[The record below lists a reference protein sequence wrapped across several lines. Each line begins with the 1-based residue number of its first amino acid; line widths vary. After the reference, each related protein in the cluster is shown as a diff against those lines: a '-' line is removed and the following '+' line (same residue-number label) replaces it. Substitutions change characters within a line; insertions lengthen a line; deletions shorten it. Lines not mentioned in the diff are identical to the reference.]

1 MLWLTKI
8 LNGVPVSDLESKV
21 SLFWH
26 LHLTLFLQVLLKEQ
40 AKFCFFDISGY
51 EKFENEGKAGLKF
64 GVFQIFITLK

>member
-21 SLFWH
+21 SLFWN
-26 LHLTLFLQVLLKEQ
+26 LHLTFGYRSCTHMLKEQ
-40 AKFCFFDISGY
+40 AKLYFFDIAGS
-51 EKFENEGKAGLKF
+51 EKFENEGKF